1 MARSSSGEPTL
12 RRARSPSPRALP
24 GYVID
29 GGASWS
35 HSFALP
41 QFTAGAVTFID
52 HSGTAR
58 DTYAVPSVEGVEY
71 LVGGK
76 VVKAST
82 HVGSGTVKVTA
93 RALPGYELT
102 GASS

>member
-58 DTYAVPSVEGVEY
+58 DTYTVSSVKGWSIWWE
-71 LVGGK
+71 
-76 VVKAST
+76 
-82 HVGSGTVKVTA
+82 A
-93 RALPGYELT
+93 RSRRPAPMW
-102 GASS
+102 APAP